1 MSESRSSRPSD
12 VAPVII
18 AQQELVEQ
26 QESLEASGSKPRL
39 RRTRA
44 SSRAATPATERA
56 AKTARDNVPE
66 TISEDRS
73 VPTEEQEAPRRKKVC
88 LTAHV
93 IIHSN
98 F

>member
-1 MSESRSSRPSD
+1 MAISESGSSRPSD
-12 VAPVII
+12 VAPVSI
-18 AQQELVEQ
+18 AQQE
-26 QESLEASGSKPRL
+26 SLRSEASGSKPRL

-56 AKTARDNVPE
+56 AETARDSVPE

-88 LTAHV
+88 
-93 IIHSN
+93 
-98 F
+98 

>member
-12 VAPVII
+12 VAPVSI
-18 AQQELVEQ
+18 AQQEPVEQ
-26 QESLEASGSKPRL
+26 QESLRSEASGSKPRL

-56 AKTARDNVPE
+56 AETARDNVPE

-88 LTAHV
+88 
-93 IIHSN
+93 
-98 F
+98 